1 MSRGG
6 SRSRSGEALP
16 RWIAALLRLPLLYK
30 ILIANSIIV
39 GLGAGVGTMAVA
51 AWLRLDP
58 HRSTVTLV
66 CLLGISGAVLS
77 IAVNLLILRVA
88 LAPLRELER
97 TARQVEAGDFSARA
111 RTSVL
116 ADRDFTRL
124 TRVTN
129 QMLDRVR
136 RYHSRIQRL
145 AARALRAGEE
155 ERKRISWE
163 LHDDAAQRLATLM
176 VRLRTVLREVDDPE
190 VARKLE
196 GFREE
201 LRDTLESIRGYARGL
216 RPPALDDLGVVHAI
230 EGLARQAADRG
241 VHVAFEAHEVPPDLG
256 EDLEL
261 ALYRMVQEALTNVVK
276 HSGATRAQVEIGT
289 EGDAVRV
296 VVRDEGR
303 GFEVERE
310 QDSGSGLGL
319 FGLRE
324 RAEYVGGS
332 VDIVSGVGHGT
343 TVIIDVPLADVL
355 VGCD

>member
-6 SRSRSGEALP
+6 RFDRQGEALP
-16 RWIAALLRLPLLYK
+16 RWVAALLRLPLLYK
-30 ILIANSIIV
+30 ILIANSAVV

-58 HRSTVTLV
+58 HRPTLTLV
-66 CLLGISGAVLS
+66 CLLGISGTMLS
-77 IAVNLLILRVA
+77 VAVNLLILRVA

-116 ADRDFTRL
+116 ADRDFARL
-124 TRVTN
+124 TRITN

-136 RYHSRIQRL
+136 RYRSRIQRL

-155 ERKRISWE
+155 ERKRISRE

-176 VRLRTVLREVDDPE
+176 VRLKTVLREVDDP
-190 VARKLE
+190 VAVGKLE

-201 LRDTLESIRGYARGL
+201 LRDTVESIRGYARGL

-230 EGLARQAADRG
+230 EGLARQTADWG
-241 VHVAFEAHEVPPDLG
+241 VAVTVTADTVPPDLS
-256 EDLEL
+256 EDIEL
-261 ALYRMVQEALTNVVK
+261 GLYRMVQEALTNVAK
-276 HSGATRAQVEIGT
+276 HSGATRAEVEMTT
-289 EGDAVRV
+289 EGDSIKVLI
-296 VVRDEGR
+296 RDRGR
-303 GFEVERE
+303 GFEAERE
-310 QDSGSGLGL
+310 RDNGTGLGL

-332 VDIVSGVGHGT
+332 VDIVSGLGYGT
-343 TVIIDVPLADVL
+343 TVMIQIPLAEVL
-355 VGCD
+355 VGCE